1 MTIFQLILLQD
12 YYLLNPLFDYIYR
25 SSYLMNTKIHDNNLF
40 LFFKTMI
47 ASNHSKEYNIIEM
60 HVSHFSYT
68 TQ

>member
-12 YYLLNPLFDYIYR
+12 YYLLNPLFDHR

-40 LFFKTMI
+40 LFLKTMI
-47 ASNHSKEYNIIEM
+47 ASNHGKEYHIIEM